1 LNSLGDLEARLKF
14 NNALRAYL
22 SQPEIRSQL
31 TEKSQQ
37 RIEKKHVMS
46 ILDSKDAQDIKVMNE
61 CPIRIKDFWS
71 ETSKKRHEE
80 IKDTLTKLNI
90 NFVEN
95 PTLVRGIE
103 YYNDL
108 CFEIKYTGEKGMTK
122 DTLLGGGR
130 YDFLFNQL
138 QGKEYTKSQ
147 IPAIG

>member
-1 LNSLGDLEARLKF
+1 MKF
-14 NNALRAYL
+14 NNALREYL
-22 SQPEIRSQL
+22 SKPEVKSRL
-31 TEKSQQ
+31 TEKSQH
-37 RIEKKHVMS
+37 RLDKKNVMS
-46 ILDSKDAQDIKVMNE
+46 ILDTKDVQDIKVLSE

-71 ETSKKRHEE
+71 EASKKNHEE
-80 IKDTLTKLNI
+80 IKDTLKKLNI
-90 NFVEN
+90 DFTEN

-108 CFEIKYTGEKGMTK
+108 CFEIKYAGEKGMTK

-147 IPAIG
+147 IPAIGYTDW